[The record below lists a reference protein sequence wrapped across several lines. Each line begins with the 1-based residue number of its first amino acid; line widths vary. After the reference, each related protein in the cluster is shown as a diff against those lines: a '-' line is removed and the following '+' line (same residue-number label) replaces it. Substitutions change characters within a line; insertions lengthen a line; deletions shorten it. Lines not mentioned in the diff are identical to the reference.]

1 VYFISNLLVS
11 CFFLQNIDNSVLFKD
26 WLCFFK
32 YGFLTSHPY
41 LQSLFQFPYL
51 QSLFQ
56 LGQLM
61 LELRS
66 CLNSLPIKSCKQNM
80 MLSFIN
86 APCSSKFCPFF
97 NPGDKGGI
105 DPLVLWERNKDP
117 ICAYFYKSFYALTL
131 FKSCSHCFCRDS
143 NMFARSG
150 EKILFTD
157 AVFGSV

>member
-1 VYFISNLLVS
+1 
-11 CFFLQNIDNSVLFKD
+11 
-26 WLCFFK
+26 
-32 YGFLTSHPY
+32 
-41 LQSLFQFPYL
+41 
-51 QSLFQ
+51 
-56 LGQLM
+56 M

-143 NMFARSG
+143 NMFAWYG
-150 EKILFTD
+150 EKIYRRCLWRLRIKLLNFLRSYFFFFLFTQRNPVI
-157 AVFGSV
+157 AVRHIGQF